1 MHMERKRFFVRLFK
15 ALSNEARLD
24 LMMQLESGE
33 KNVSELVRSLRQKQS
48 SVSHNLHQ
56 LIEAGLVRSRH
67 QGAFRYY
74 SLDAHV
80 GVPVVQG
87 MQSYVQPSLKAPHT
101 RA

>member
-1 MHMERKRFFVRLFK
+1 MERKRFFVRLFK

-24 LMMQLESGE
+24 LMMQLEDGE
-33 KNVSELVRSLRQKQS
+33 KNVTELVRSLRQKQS

-56 LIEAGLVRSRH
+56 LIQAGLVKSRH

-74 SLDAHV
+74 SLEASV

-87 MQSYVQPSLKAPHT
+87 MRSYVQPSLKAPV
-101 RA
+101 RM